1 MTPRSPSKLG
11 SLPQQVQSSSPFGC
25 FVAGVCT
32 PLHATV
38 HGREVQ
44 SARFHCGAPMGAGSV
59 AAYHLWCTPCAWD
72 RGFCLDAGL
81 LGSGGGGGG
90 REGSEKAN
98 RLSCV
103 VEGGRKPSLCV
114 FCVSGCG

>member
-90 REGSEKAN
+90 GRGVKRQTGSHVWWKGAESPAFA
-98 RLSCV
+98 CFV
-103 VEGGRKPSLCV
+103 
-114 FCVSGCG
+114 